1 MTLDLASSIRS
12 VLALA
17 PDQSALE
24 YQERWYSWGDVAS
37 IMQRGETLLATAGLG
52 EGASVGILLRNQPAA
67 VAMLLQVL
75 ATRRCVV
82 TLNPFQSA
90 DKIASDLAAVQV
102 DAVIA
107 DEQDWESS
115 AIRQAVAD
123 KGCLALSISS
133 RAELTVQAL
142 PEIVVAPERISAPSQ
157 TGIAIMMLSS
167 GTTGPAKRIAL
178 PYSNFEHSLL
188 DAAHYENKKNASGKA
203 ELKTS
208 PAMLCIPLVH
218 IGGMY
223 AAVAAIIA
231 GRSIVILEKFSVIEW
246 TRAVSK
252 YRPKLVSLPPT
263 AIRMILDAQVPKE
276 SIDSLLAIRTGSA
289 PLDPELQQAF
299 EAIYDIPLLDAYGAT
314 EFAGAVAGW
323 SLRDHQRYSADKRGS
338 VGRPQPGCELR
349 VIDPE
354 TSTPLGNNIVGLLEV
369 RSAQVGT
376 GQWVRTTDLAEIDD
390 DGFLFIRG
398 RVDSAIIRGGF
409 KVLPRDVEQIL
420 REHPAIKEICIVGM
434 PDQRLG
440 AVPVAAFELEPG
452 ATLDEKDLVA
462 FARNKLVAYQV
473 PVKWQAVDRLPRT
486 PSLKISQYEV
496 RQLFDAQA
504 ETPPTSVAQ

>member
-1 MTLDLASSIRS
+1 
-12 VLALA
+12 
-17 PDQSALE
+17 
-24 YQERWYSWGDVAS
+24 
-37 IMQRGETLLATAGLG
+37 
-52 EGASVGILLRNQPAA
+52 
-67 VAMLLQVL
+67 
-75 ATRRCVV
+75 
-82 TLNPFQSA
+82 
-90 DKIASDLAAVQV
+90 
-102 DAVIA
+102 
-107 DEQDWESS
+107 
-115 AIRQAVAD
+115 
-123 KGCLALSISS
+123 
-133 RAELTVQAL
+133 
-142 PEIVVAPERISAPSQ
+142 
-157 TGIAIMMLSS
+157 
-167 GTTGPAKRIAL
+167 
-178 PYSNFEHSLL
+178 
-188 DAAHYENKKNASGKA
+188 
-203 ELKTS
+203 
-208 PAMLCIPLVH
+208 
-218 IGGMY
+218 MY

-231 GRSIVILEKFSVIEW
+231 GRSIVILEKFSVTEW
-246 TRAVSK
+246 TQAVSR

-299 EAIYDIPLLDAYGAT
+299 EARYGIPLLDAYGAT

-354 TSTPLGNNIVGLLEV
+354 TGTRLGNNIVGLLEV

-420 REHPAIKEICIVGM
+420 REHPAIKEICVVGV
-434 PDQRLG
+434 PDHRLG
-440 AVPVAAFELEPG
+440 AVPVAALELQPG
-452 ATLDEKDLVA
+452 LSLEEKDLIA

-473 PVKWQAVDRLPRT
+473 PVRWQVVDKLPRT

-496 RQLFDAQA
+496 RQLFDATT
-504 ETPPTSVAQ
+504 ELPPASVAQ

>member
-17 PDQSALE
+17 PDQPALE
-24 YQERWYSWGDVAS
+24 YQQRWYCWGDVAS
-37 IMQRGETLLATAGLG
+37 IMQRAETLLASAGLD

-75 ATRRCVV
+75 ASRRCVV

-90 DKIASDLAAVQV
+90 DKIATDLAAVQL
-102 DAVIA
+102 DAIIA
-107 DEQDWESS
+107 DEQDWQSP
-115 AIRQAVAD
+115 ALRQAAAD

-142 PEIVVAPERISAPSQ
+142 PDQVINLERSTALSQ
-157 TGIAIMMLSS
+157 SGIAIMMLSS

-178 PYSNFEHSLL
+178 PYANFEHSLL

-203 ELKTS
+203 ELKAT

-231 GRSIVILEKFSVIEW
+231 GRPIVILEKFSVHEW
-246 TRAVSK
+246 TQAVSA

-263 AIRMILDAQVPKE
+263 AIRMILDAQVPKG

-289 PLDPELQQAF
+289 PLDPALQQAF
-299 EAIYDIPLLDAYGAT
+299 EEHYGIPLLDAYGAT

-354 TSTPLGNNIVGLLEV
+354 TGTPLGNNVIGLLEV
-369 RSAQVGT
+369 RSAQVGA
-376 GQWVRTTDLAEIDD
+376 GDWVRTTDLAEIDD
-390 DGFLFIRG
+390 DAFLFIRG
-398 RVDSAIIRGGF
+398 RIDSAIIRGGF

-420 REHPAIKEICIVGM
+420 REHPAIKEICVVGL

-452 ATLDEKDLVA
+452 AHLNEEDLVA

-473 PVKWQAVDRLPRT
+473 PVKWQSVEKLPRT
-486 PSLKISQYEV
+486 PSLKISQFEV
-496 RQLFDAQA
+496 RQLFEVAPEITTAPLAQ
-504 ETPPTSVAQ
+504 